1 MFYLELISLLLFVV
15 LITIGYRKN
24 SRNLM
29 LAASLCLLLGLAG
42 PGFIEGFKEGYSATT
57 TSS

>member
-1 MFYLELISLLLFVV
+1 MFYLELISLVLFIV

-24 SRNLM
+24 SRNVM

-42 PGFIEGFKEGYSATT
+42 PGFIEGFKEGYSA
-57 TSS
+57 SS

>member
-24 SRNLM
+24 SRNVM

-42 PGFIEGFKEGYSATT
+42 PGFIEGF
-57 TSS
+57 